1 MQTNL
6 APRWIFDCFY
16 GWIGQI
22 RLPVELAF
30 ESGFEA
36 TEIVTVEL
44 ITDGTSEEPEVHSFI
59 GNDTNEYLELRGGST
74 QELEDCVA
82 FALDPLRDAGKLQP
96 PSVSAAS
103 HGAPA
108 AELECAVCGCED
120 CQVVSC
126 EDVHLAARDAA

>member
-16 GWIGQI
+16 GWIGQFQ
-22 RLPVELAF
+22 LPVELAF

-74 QELEDCVA
+74 QELDACVA
-82 FALDPLRDAGKLQP
+82 FALEPLRDAGKLQP

-103 HGAPA
+103 HGLPA
-108 AELECAVCGCED
+108 VEPECAVCGCED
-120 CQVVSC
+120 EQPVSD
-126 EDVHLAARDAA
+126 EDVRLAAMEAA